1 MASTDRATPSPP
13 SIQEAYRH
21 CARIA
26 RTHYENFTV
35 VSWFL
40 PRELRPHIHAVY
52 SFCRHTDDLGDK
64 APGDRLAQLD
74 EWEQELELCYS
85 GSPSHP
91 IMVALQDTVRRFD
104 IPDVPFRK
112 LIEANRMDQR
122 QRRYPTY
129 QDLLRYCDH
138 SANPVGH
145 MVLYLFG
152 HRDEE
157 RQRLSD
163 ATCTALQLANFW
175 QDVARDRDIGRIYLP
190 LEDLA
195 RFGYTEQELHWGVVN
210 DQFRQLMRFEVD
222 RAEELF
228 HTGLALVDQLDGL
241 LRLDVALFSK
251 GGLAVLDA
259 IRRRKYDVLDHRPTV
274 PKAKKL
280 WLMATTAVR
289 LKVGRRP

>member
-1 MASTDRATPSPP
+1 MASIDRATPSSP

-85 GSPSHP
+85 GSPSRP

-129 QDLLRYCDH
+129 QDLMRYCDH

-195 RFGYTEQELHWGVVN
+195 RFGYTEQDPHWGVVN

-228 HTGLALVDQLDGL
+228 HTGLALVDRLDGL

-251 GGLAVLDA
+251 GGLAVLNA